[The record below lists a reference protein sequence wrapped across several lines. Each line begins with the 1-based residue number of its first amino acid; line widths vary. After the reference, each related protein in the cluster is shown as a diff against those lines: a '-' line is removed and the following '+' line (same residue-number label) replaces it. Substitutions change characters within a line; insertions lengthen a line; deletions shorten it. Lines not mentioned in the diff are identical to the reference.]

1 MKLFKKSVSVF
12 LALLMIFGSVSLLA
26 TAADAEFNW
35 SVDTKFYRYDGAEWV
50 ETTKAKKG
58 ESVKARI

>member
-26 TAADAEFNW
+26 TSGRKRD
-35 SVDTKFYRYDGAEWV
+35 
-50 ETTKAKKG
+50 
-58 ESVKARI
+58 